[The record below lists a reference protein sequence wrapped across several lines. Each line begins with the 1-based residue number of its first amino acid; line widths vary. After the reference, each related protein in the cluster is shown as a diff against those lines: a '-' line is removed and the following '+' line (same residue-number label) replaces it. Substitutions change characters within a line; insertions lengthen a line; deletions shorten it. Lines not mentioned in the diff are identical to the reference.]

1 MHETKK
7 NLKLIYK
14 VISSDANVYEDKR
27 IVSKILKMGENN
39 QYGNAL
45 TKLLPTGSIKR
56 QKKPTLRELDLMI
69 QGISDEDSIAPL
81 FIVDIESDQKK
92 PTEETLLFNEIYMPI
107 IEKKGS
113 FAQ

>member
-1 MHETKK
+1 
-7 NLKLIYK
+7 
-14 VISSDANVYEDKR
+14 
-27 IVSKILKMGENN
+27 
-39 QYGNAL
+39 
-45 TKLLPTGSIKR
+45 
-56 QKKPTLRELDLMI
+56 MI
-69 QGISDEDSIAPL
+69 QGISDEDNIAPL

>member
-14 VISSDANVYEDKR
+14 VISSDADVYEDKR

-45 TKLLPTGSIKR
+45 TKPLPTGSIKR
-56 QKKPTLRELDLMI
+56 QKKANFERT
-69 QGISDEDSIAPL
+69 
-81 FIVDIESDQKK
+81 
-92 PTEETLLFNEIYMPI
+92 
-107 IEKKGS
+107 
-113 FAQ
+113 

>member
-1 MHETKK
+1 
-7 NLKLIYK
+7 
-14 VISSDANVYEDKR
+14 
-27 IVSKILKMGENN
+27 
-39 QYGNAL
+39 
-45 TKLLPTGSIKR
+45 
-56 QKKPTLRELDLMI
+56 MI

-113 FAQ
+113 FAQWKICFSTVWRLEAKWKSHLKFLLNNG